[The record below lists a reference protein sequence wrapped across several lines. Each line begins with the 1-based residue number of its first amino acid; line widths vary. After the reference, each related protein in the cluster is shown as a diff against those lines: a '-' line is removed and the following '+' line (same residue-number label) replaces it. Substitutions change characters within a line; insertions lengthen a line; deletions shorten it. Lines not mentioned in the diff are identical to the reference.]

1 MNYLAAN
8 IPLEDVIQPTE
19 ATNLSVVLSGPIPPN
34 PSELLAS
41 DRMKH
46 FIAEMRARFAYVIFD
61 SPPVLA
67 VTVAVVLA
75 ANVDGVV
82 LCVHGGQTPR
92 EHVQRSAERLRQANI
107 PVLGAILNNLD
118 LSQYGYAYRKSYYD
132 YYANDDEAPRTQDRK
147 SV

>member
-1 MNYLAAN
+1 
-8 IPLEDVIQPTE
+8 
-19 ATNLSVVLSGPIPPN
+19 VLSGPIPPN

-46 FIAEMRARFAYVIFD
+46 IIEEVRSKFAYVIFD

-67 VTVAVVLA
+67 VTDAIVLA
-75 ANVDGVV
+75 TRADGVV

-92 EHVQRSAERLRQANI
+92 ELVQRSAERLRQANI

-118 LSQYGYAYRKSYYD
+118 LHQYGYTYRKGYFDYYD
-132 YYANDDEAPRTQDRK
+132 SNEDEAQDEKARK